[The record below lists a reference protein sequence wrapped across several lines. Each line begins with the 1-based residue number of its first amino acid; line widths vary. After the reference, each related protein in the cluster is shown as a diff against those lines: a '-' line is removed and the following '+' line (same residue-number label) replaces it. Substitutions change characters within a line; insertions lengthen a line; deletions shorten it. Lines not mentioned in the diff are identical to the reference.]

1 VQVYTYIL
9 NTIMQHEQ
17 NNSKNSSQNFLAI
30 SILIAAFLIS
40 GSILY
45 SKNGSNQVKNTDQN
59 NPQLAKI
66 GGDPNENPNPSPAN
80 LSDVLKIK
88 KDDVILGDPNAPVT
102 IIEYGDYQCPFCKRF
117 FDETESQ
124 LRKDYIETGKVKMIY
139 RDFPLPGHPYA
150 MPAAE
155 AANCAKDQGKFWAY
169 HDLIFKNQDNL
180 ATIDYLKLA
189 EELKM
194 NTSEFKNCLDS
205 KKYTQ
210 KIQNDYNLGSKIGV
224 NGTPTFFV
232 NGKQIIGAQPYSA
245 FKSIIDQELNK

>member
-1 VQVYTYIL
+1 ME
-9 NTIMQHEQ
+9 NEK
-17 NNSKNSSQNFLAI
+17 NNSQNSNQNFLAI

-45 SKNGSNQVKNTDQN
+45 SKNGSSNQARNANQN

-66 GGDPNENPNPSPAN
+66 GGGPNENPNPSSAN
-80 LSDVLKIK
+80 LSDVLKIT
-88 KDDVILGDPNAPVT
+88 KDDVILGDPKAPVT
-102 IIEYGDYQCPFCKRF
+102 IIEYSDYQCPFCKRF
-117 FDETESQ
+117 FDETELQ
-124 LRKDYIETGKVKMIY
+124 LRKEYIETGKVKMIY

-169 HDLIFKNQDNL
+169 HDLIFKNQNNL

-194 NTSEFKNCLDS
+194 NVSEFKNCLDS

-224 NGTPTFFV
+224 DGTPTFFV
-232 NGKQIIGAQPYSA
+232 NGKQIVGAQPYYA
-245 FKSIIDQELNK
+245 FKSVIDQELNK

>member
-1 VQVYTYIL
+1 ME
-9 NTIMQHEQ
+9 NEK
-17 NNSKNSSQNFLAI
+17 NNSKNLSQNFLAI

-45 SKNGSNQVKNTDQN
+45 SKNGSSNQAKDSNQN
-59 NPQLAKI
+59 NPQLAQV
-66 GGDPNENPNPSPAN
+66 GQNPAPTPAN
-80 LSDVLKIK
+80 LSDVLKIT

-102 IIEYGDYQCPFCKRF
+102 IIEYSDYQCPFCKRF
-117 FDETESQ
+117 FDETELQ

-169 HDLIFKNQDNL
+169 HDLVFKNHDNL
-180 ATIDYLKLA
+180 NTIDYLKLA

-194 NTSEFKNCLDS
+194 NTSDFKNCLDS
-205 KKYTQ
+205 KKYDQ
-210 KIQNDYNLGSKIGV
+210 KIQNDYNLGSGIGV

-232 NGKQIIGAQPYSA
+232 NGKQVVGAQPYSA
-245 FKSIIDQELNK
+245 FKSAIDQELNK

>member
-1 VQVYTYIL
+1 ME
-9 NTIMQHEQ
+9 NEK
-17 NNSKNSSQNFLAI
+17 NNSKKLSQNFLAI
-30 SILIAAFLIS
+30 SILIAAFLVS

-45 SKNGSNQVKNTDQN
+45 SKNGSSNQAKNTDQN

-66 GGDPNENPNPSPAN
+66 NEGSNPSPAN
-80 LSDVLKIK
+80 LSDVLKIT

-102 IIEYGDYQCPFCKRF
+102 IIEYSDYQCPFCKRF
-117 FDETESQ
+117 FDETELQ

-169 HDLIFKNQDNL
+169 HDLIFKNHDNL
-180 ATIDYLKLA
+180 DTIDYLKLA

-194 NTSEFKNCLDS
+194 NTSDFKNCLDS
-205 KKYTQ
+205 KKYDQ
-210 KIQNDYNLGSKIGV
+210 KIQNDYNLGSGIGV

-232 NGKQIIGAQPYSA
+232 NGKQIVGAQPYSA
-245 FKSIIDQELNK
+245 FKSAIDQELNK

>member
-1 VQVYTYIL
+1 ME
-9 NTIMQHEQ
+9 NEK
-17 NNSKNSSQNFLAI
+17 NNLKNSSQNFLAI

-45 SKNGSNQVKNTDQN
+45 SKNGSSNQAKNQNQN

-66 GGDPNENPNPSPAN
+66 NENPNPSPVN
-80 LSDVLKIK
+80 LSDVLKIT

-102 IIEYGDYQCPFCKRF
+102 IIEYSDYQCPFCKRF
-117 FDETESQ
+117 FDESETV

-169 HDLIFKNQDNL
+169 HDLIFKNQNNL

-194 NTSEFKNCLDS
+194 NTSDFKNCLDS

-210 KIQNDYNLGSKIGV
+210 KIQNDYNSGSNIGV
-224 NGTPTFFV
+224 NGTPTFFI
-232 NGKQIIGAQPYSA
+232 NGKQIVGAQPYSA
-245 FKSIIDQELNK
+245 FKNAIDQELNK

>member
-1 VQVYTYIL
+1 
-9 NTIMQHEQ
+9 MEEEK

-45 SKNGSNQVKNTDQN
+45 SKNVKQDNS
-59 NPQLAKI
+59 QLAQV
-66 GGDPNENPNPSPAN
+66 GQNPTPPAPSTPTPAN
-80 LSDVLKIK
+80 LSEVLKIT
-88 KDDVILGDPNAPVT
+88 KDDVILGDPNAPIT
-102 IIEYGDYQCPFCKRF
+102 MIEYSDYQCPFCKRF
-117 FDETESQ
+117 FDESEAI
-124 LRKDYIETGKVKMIY
+124 LRKEYIESGKVKMIY

-169 HDLIFKNQDNL
+169 HDLIFKNQNNL

-194 NTSEFKNCLDS
+194 NVQEFKNCLDS

-210 KIQNDYNLGSKIGV
+210 KIQNDYNSASSIGV
-224 NGTPTFFV
+224 NGTPTFFI
-232 NGKQIIGAQPYSA
+232 NGKQVVGAQPYSV
-245 FKSIIDQELNK
+245 FKNIIEQELNK